1 MTDRDLTGQRPCSAS
16 SRRSVGLEQGTTVFS
31 GEEEGEKS
39 MTSQPTRT
47 RREQSQSP
55 ALEITLLELVAV
67 LSEVTETEQETV
79 AMALALITS
88 GQVKLVGT
96 FRDCSP
102 ERLN

>member
-1 MTDRDLTGQRPCSAS
+1 
-16 SRRSVGLEQGTTVFS
+16 
-31 GEEEGEKS
+31 
-39 MTSQPTRT
+39 MTSQLTRT
-47 RREQSQSP
+47 RHVQYQPP

-67 LSEVTETEQETV
+67 LAEVTETEEETV

-88 GQVKLVGT
+88 GQVQLVGT